1 MKIIKKPVSILLAL
15 MMMVGL
21 FSIVPITVSAATENL
36 GGYNFTVETD
46 DEGSYYKIDCADALC
61 ALSSYVNAAESN
73 DCSGRRFKQT
83 ADINMAGRNWEP
95 IGKDDSMRYFKGAY
109 DGDGYFILNITHTAA
124 GQYDISGLFGDFRGT
139 VKNVNLKDCNFTG
152 NRAAGIAAS
161 TYNNSSIENCSVL
174 GGTITGTD
182 MDPNVRHGSYI
193 AGIAGYFYSGT
204 VSDCF
209 VDTTYGGNAFDKG
222 PVVGWSWGTVTDSC
236 YTNMPDGA
244 TNDDGDQVTGGYITL
259 DDGITMSGN
268 CRTFGRTEKNTYR
281 FAEQGEEITLGYDN
295 VPAGYKAVYHSD
307 DVTITDGVF
316 TMPEK
321 DVSVT
326 ADIEIDPAHFSQD
339 DANTYTIH
347 TAEGWELFCECL
359 KNTNEYNRFSG
370 KTVKLGADITVST
383 MAGSDSCDFCGT
395 FDGDKHTLTFN
406 YGKSESYAEV
416 EYIAPFCYV
425 STVTPAGGDEIP
437 AKIENLHVDGDIYTS
452 KKYAAGLVAQHWGTL
467 TIENC
472 RSSVNIHS
480 KVSGDG
486 SHGGFE
492 AVNRGALT
500 IKGCVFDGKLL
511 SDSGTTDCG
520 GFIGW
525 RNSTAAIYNSLFAPE
540 QVTVGTDGSATFAR
554 NKVDTFNCYYTNAF
568 YNSGHDPSYA
578 PYDPQDAVYPDKYN
592 NGKQGYTI
600 TADDGITVD
609 YGTAKI
615 TYDVSGVT
623 VYENNTG
630 LKCGD
635 KYYAEENAAVTLTP
649 SYTGT
654 PATGYDFTEFTISA
668 GTYDDGVL
676 TMPAGNVNIGAVY
689 DMADYRIVIPDF
701 EHGSVTASV
710 DGEPAATAHYNDV
723 VTLTLTPDTGY
734 NGMYVW
740 INGDEI
746 YPEDG
751 VFSFRMPA
759 QNALV
764 NVYFDPIT
772 YHISFAD
779 MENGSVSVSDDS
791 VHYYDNITLDVAP
804 NEGYEV
810 RYVKYNDTL
819 IRPQN
824 GVYSFRMPP
833 EDVTISAV
841 FEVPKDPVSFLDENG
856 KQQSVTVYDIFDGTE
871 DTLETGW
878 YVLSGDMDYSDRLT
892 VSGDVFLILCDDCT
906 LNANDGIDV
915 SKGSS
920 LTIYAQSDG
929 DDAGVLNAF
938 ASGQD
943 YDAAG
948 IGGSNNSAGTITING
963 GNIKAQG
970 CFNGAGIGG
979 GNGSGGNITINGGI
993 VRSEGGYNG
1002 DNGISGTITLGYTRA
1017 MDSVYASSYK
1027 GTVKIAD
1034 GKTFTDGTPNTYTSE
1049 TPSATLTALTDTTL
1063 IPADALTITVG
1074 DCEHGTVSAPKKAF
1088 ANDSVTVDII
1098 PDEGYAL
1105 KNVKYN
1111 DNVIR
1116 LNDGAYTFAMP
1127 DEDVE
1132 ITATFLAPKDPVA
1145 YLDENGEQQSA
1156 VYYDV
1161 LSGEVHT
1168 IESGWY
1174 VLSATREFP
1183 GRVTVS
1189 GDVHLILCDGCT
1201 FNANNGGIRLT
1212 QYDSLTIYAQST
1224 GGNRGVLT
1232 AKAVAEKYA
1241 GIGGNYCENGG
1252 TVTINGG
1259 DVTAAGAYYG
1269 AGIGGGSLASGGT
1282 FIMNGGKVKAT
1293 SVYYGAGIGGGY
1305 EGYGSNVTIN
1315 GGEVNA
1321 TGGGY
1326 GAGIGGGADRDGSN
1340 ITINGGK
1347 VKAIA
1352 GEQAAGLGGGFDG
1365 NSGKITINGG
1375 DITVIGG
1382 DAGSGIGGG
1391 YTRDG
1396 DEIII
1401 NGGTVSVTVTGE
1413 GAAIGGAKYG
1423 AGGNITI
1430 NGGKVSATGDKGPGI
1445 GGVTDNDGC
1454 TITLGYT
1461 DGADHIY
1468 ASSYIGTVT
1477 IADGKAFT
1485 DGTDIYNSETP
1496 SDTLEALTDTMLI
1509 PYDGFGARLAGH
1521 TLSLDGDI
1529 GVNFY
1534 MTLSDA
1540 IAQSETTYM
1549 QFTIPTGDKTE
1560 TKTVLVS
1567 EAEQK
1572 GCYYVFKCN
1581 VAAKEMTSPIKAQMF
1596 DPDNEQSGIV
1606 YSYSVKEYADYLLAH
1621 TDDNWRYAKAA
1632 PLVTA
1637 MLNYGDGAQIYFDKT
1652 STGLANADLSDEDK
1666 TLGEITDQLD
1676 AWAEIDNDITGTV
1689 FDGATLSLKSQTT
1702 LSLYFTDTDELTFTC
1717 VDENKT
1723 VRTVETVRKGSTQI
1737 ARIRNIAASE
1747 LQYNFTLTV
1756 AKGDT
1761 ELGTVIYSPMNYCY
1775 KVLHGST
1782 DNESLKNVVKALYWY
1797 SEAANDYFY
1806 ENIVDLGELTGDYEA
1821 KNGDILTGTLEGNKQ
1836 ITIAEGAFV
1845 TLRDADITCLQ
1856 NDSIWADFA
1865 GITPL
1870 GDATVILEGT
1880 NVVKGGYEDNP
1891 AILVPVNHTLTIV
1904 GDGSLD
1910 VSTNGFGCCG
1920 IGGRYNG
1927 NAGSIVIK
1935 GGDITAYAGNN
1946 CAAIGSSCSGV
1957 CGDITIS
1964 GGNVTAYGGHSGAG
1978 IGSGVGHSAACG
1990 VITISGGTVTA
2001 EGGTNAAGI
2010 GCGEGA
2016 HCSEIIISGGDV
2028 IACGGYA
2035 AAGIGSG
2042 YKSDYGSECGDITI
2056 SGGTVYAEGGDFG
2069 AGIGSGAGSE
2079 ENCGTI
2085 TITGGEVEARG
2096 GYEGAGIGSGEGAN
2110 CTKII
2115 ISGGTVYAEGGNY
2128 AAGIGS
2134 GGQEGDI
2141 GATCGDITIT
2151 AGVTQVT
2158 AKKGR
2163 SEEWID
2169 SIGRGY
2175 EGFCGTVMIEPGA
2188 NVIQY

>member
-1 MKIIKKPVSILLAL
+1 M
-15 MMMVGL
+15 
-21 FSIVPITVSAATENL
+21 
-36 GGYNFTVETD
+36 
-46 DEGSYYKIDCADALC
+46 
-61 ALSSYVNAAESN
+61 
-73 DCSGRRFKQT
+73 
-83 ADINMAGRNWEP
+83 EP
-95 IGKDDSMRYFKGAY
+95 D
-109 DGDGYFILNITHTAA
+109 
-124 GQYDISGLFGDFRGT
+124 
-139 VKNVNLKDCNFTG
+139 VK
-152 NRAAGIAAS
+152 
-161 TYNNSSIENCSVL
+161 
-174 GGTITGTD
+174 
-182 MDPNVRHGSYI
+182 HGSYI
-193 AGIAGYFYSGT
+193 GGIVGYFYSGT

-209 VDTTYGGNAFDKG
+209 TTVSYDGGAYDVG
-222 PVVGWSWGTVTDSC
+222 PVVGWTWGTLTDTY
-236 YTNMPDGA
+236 YTNSVDDEANVWGEI
-244 TNDDGDQVTGGYITL
+244 NDLGYPITGGFITL
-259 DDGITMSGN
+259 DDGITMSGDY
-268 CRTFGRTEKNTYR
+268 CTFGRTAENTYY
-281 FAEQGEEITLGYDN
+281 FADRGKEITLSCDDVPDGYR
-295 VPAGYKAVYHSD
+295 AVYLSANA
-307 DVTITDGVF
+307 TITDGVF
-316 TMPEK
+316 IMPDI

-326 ADIEIDPAHFSQD
+326 AAIEIDPNDFSQD
-339 DANTYTIH
+339 YENTYTIH
-347 TAEGWELFCECL
+347 TAEGWDIFCECL
-359 KNTNEYNRFSG
+359 KNTGDYNRFSG

-425 STVTPAGGDEIP
+425 STVTPAGGEEIP

-480 KVSGDG
+480 SVSGDG

-525 RNSTAAIYNSLFAPE
+525 RSSTAVIYNSLFAPE

-654 PATGYDFTEFTISA
+654 PATGYDFTGFTISA

-676 TMPAGNVNIGAVY
+676 TMPAGNVSIGAAY
-689 DMADYRIVIPDF
+689 DVADYRIVIPDF

-734 NGMYVW
+734 KGMYVR

-751 VFSFRMPA
+751 VFSFKMPA

-791 VHYYDNITLDVAP
+791 VHYYDNITLDVTP
-804 NEGYEV
+804 DEGYDV
-810 RYVKYNDTL
+810 RYVKYNDAL

-878 YVLSGDMDYSDRLT
+878 YVTSADTDYSDRLT

-970 CFNGAGIGG
+970 GFNGAGIGG
-979 GNGSGGNITINGGI
+979 GNGSGGNITINGGTGGSAGNITINGGTVTAVGNWYVPGIGSGVGGTDGNITINGGI

-1074 DCEHGTVSAPKKAF
+1074 DCEHGTVSAPKRAF

-1116 LNDGAYTFAMP
+1116 LNDGAYTFTMP

-1212 QYDSLTIYAQST
+1212 QYDSLTIYAQSA
-1224 GGNRGVLT
+1224 GGNQGVLT

-1259 DVTAAGAYYG
+1259 DITAAGAYYG

-1391 YTRDG
+1391 YT
-1396 DEIII
+1396 
-1401 NGGTVSVTVTGE
+1401 
-1413 GAAIGGAKYG
+1413 
-1423 AGGNITI
+1423 
-1430 NGGKVSATGDKGPGI
+1430 
-1445 GGVTDNDGC
+1445 
-1454 TITLGYT
+1454 

-1477 IADGKAFT
+1477 IADGKSFT

-1534 MTLSDA
+1534 MMLSDA

-1549 QFTIPTGDKTE
+1549 QLTIPTGDKTE

-1567 EAEQK
+1567 EAEQRN
-1572 GCYYVFKCN
+1572 GCHVFKCS
-1581 VAAKEMTSPIKAQMF
+1581 VAAKEMTSQIKAQMF

-1621 TDDNWRYAKAA
+1621 TDENWRYAKAA
-1632 PLVTA
+1632 PLVKA
-1637 MLNYGDGAQIYFDKT
+1637 MLNYCAGAQIYFDKT

-1676 AWAEIDNDITGTV
+1676 AWTEIDNDITGTV

-1723 VRTVETVRKGSTQI
+1723 ARTVETVRKGSTQI

-1756 AKGDT
+1756 AKGDA

-1845 TLRDADITCLQ
+1845 TLRDADITSLQ
-1856 NDSIWADFA
+1856 NDSIWADYA

-1870 GDATVILEGT
+1870 GDATIILEGT
-1880 NVVKGGYEDNP
+1880 NVVKDGYEDNP
-1891 AILVPVNHTLTIV
+1891 AILVPVNHTLTID
-1904 GDGSLD
+1904 GGSLE
-1910 VSTNGFGCCG
+1910 VSTNGFGSCG
-1920 IGGRYNG
+1920 IGGRYND

-1946 CAAIGSSCSGV
+1946 CAAVGSSCSGV
-1957 CGDITIS
+1957 CGDITIT
-1964 GGNVTAYGGHSGAG
+1964 GGNVTAYGGHSAAG

-1990 VITISGGTVTA
+1990 V
-2001 EGGTNAAGI
+2001 
-2010 GCGEGA
+2010 
-2016 HCSEIIISGGDV
+2016 
-2028 IACGGYA
+2028 
-2035 AAGIGSG
+2035 
-2042 YKSDYGSECGDITI
+2042 ITI

-2110 CTKII
+2110 CTEII

-2128 AAGIGS
+2128 AAGIGG

-2141 GATCGDITIT
+2141 GATCRDITIT